1 MIKLIDFTL
10 IGIKNMFLS
19 HANKA
24 INNIHDHVS
33 RMMRVSSRYGKKMGT
48 MGSLPYKSAHGASFA
63 RKTAKMMANP
73 NLGADGLNSMLYA
86 MQRRGTKAGMSEAHL
101 GQLKSIGNDI
111 KAELGGGSNI
121 YRDVMKASFNTPKD
135 ERMRTANRIGLL

>member
-1 MIKLIDFTL
+1 M
-10 IGIKNMFLS
+10 LS
-19 HANKA
+19 HANRA

-63 RKTAKMMANP
+63 RKTAKMMVNP
-73 NLGADGLNSMLYA
+73 NLGADGLDSMLYA
-86 MQRRGTKAGMSEAHL
+86 MQRRGTNAGMSKAHL

-111 KAELGGGSNI
+111 KAELGGSNI
-121 YRDVMKASFNTPKD
+121 YRDVMKASFSTPKD
-135 ERMRTANRIGLL
+135 ERMRMANRIGLL